1 MKRITTLKAFALS
14 LTMVLGMLLPM
25 TTNAQSDGFFR
36 GGSDNY
42 DNRDSGMEL
51 GGSTAENPTPVGSG
65 LLVLTIA
72 GACYVAWKRK
82 RSLNLLLASAMLLTF
97 TQCKKKEIASVSN
110 NGVHITLNAG
120 YDNLKTS
127 FDPATGAFTWTGTV
141 GSPEYINVGGSIN
154 GYLGQLESTQSGST
168 ATFSGTIT
176 PSDGETLYFF
186 YLGKGDNATATSVD
200 FSNQD
205 GTLANV
211 TNYHIAIS
219 NGIVYNGQ
227 TSFSATLNMK
237 MAIAYFDVNGFKNAS
252 ETAETVYLHGDEV
265 YSTATIDYRNGTIA
279 GSTKG
284 SINLGTASSGKY
296 VALIPSVS
304 TETTLK
310 FDSDSKTGAMTFLR
324 GIQAGKYYANSDAA
338 LSVAANNPMDEGALP
353 GLYSVSATKK
363 VRFSKGNLQ
372 YTKSTSKWSFM
383 EHQYDIVETADVRSD
398 YTDEDVVS
406 LFGWGT
412 SGYPHR
418 ANCYQPWSTD
428 QTNNNYHAYDN
439 GSYGL
444 FNETGQADWG
454 YNAITNGGNTVNNGW
469 STLTKDE
476 WVYVFNTRSAST
488 VNGTANARFAKAQVA
503 GVHGVILFPDSYT
516 HPDGV
521 ALPIGINAIGDAGW
535 NGNNYTADKFE
546 LMESNGAVF
555 LPAAGYREELYYSTS
570 IPFIHVISVGDWCFY
585 YSSSPKDGYGAYA
598 VMVYSSV
605 CNPQASCN
613 KKTGCSVRLVRNV
626 Q

>member
-1 MKRITTLKAFALS
+1 MKKQTLILAAFAL
-14 LTMVLGMLLPM
+14 TF
-25 TTNAQSDGFFR
+25 GF
-36 GGSDNY
+36 S
-42 DNRDSGMEL
+42 
-51 GGSTAENPTPVGSG
+51 
-65 LLVLTIA
+65 
-72 GACYVAWKRK
+72 
-82 RSLNLLLASAMLLTF
+82 
-97 TQCKKKEIASVSN
+97 QCKKAETPTTDE
-110 NGVHITLNAG
+110 GVKITLTAG
-120 YDNLKTS
+120 YGNGAKTD
-127 FDPATGAFTWTGTV
+127 FTPATGAFVWTNGQT
-141 GSPEYINVGGSIN
+141 EYIYVGGSQHDAC
-154 GYLGQLESTQSGST
+154 LGALSGT
-168 ATFSGTIT
+168 GTGTNQMTFSGTLTTT
-176 PSDGETLYFF
+176 PNEGETLHFF
-186 YLGKGDNATATSVD
+186 YLGKGRNGSAVSTLD
-200 FSNQD
+200 FSTQD
-205 GTLANV
+205 GSVENV
-211 TNYHIAIS
+211 TNYHIAIGDGS
-219 NGIVYNGQ
+219 YSSSTVNYA
-227 TSFSATLNMK
+227 TTLNMA

-265 YSTATIDYRNGTIA
+265 YSTATIDYQSGTIT

-284 SINLGTASSGKY
+284 SINLGTATAGKH
-296 VALIPSVS
+296 VALIPSVN

-469 STLTKDE
+469 RTLTKDE

-555 LPAAGYREELYYSTS
+555 LPAAGYREELYYSTAF
-570 IPFIHVISVGDWCFY
+570 PFIHVKSVGDWCFY

-605 CNPQASCN
+605 CNPQDYYN

>member
-120 YDNLKTS
+120 YDNMKTS
-127 FDPATGAFTWTGTV
+127 FDPATGAFVWTNGQT
-141 GSPEYINVGGSIN
+141 EYIYVGGSQHAAC
-154 GYLGQLESTQSGST
+154 LGVLSGAGTGTGSMN
-168 ATFSGTIT
+168 FSGTLTTT
-176 PSDGETLYFF
+176 PDNGETLHFF
-186 YLGKGDNATATSVD
+186 YLGKGRDGSAVSSLD

-252 ETAETVYLHGDEV
+252 DVAETVYLHGDEV
-265 YSTATIDYRNGTIA
+265 YSTATINYSEGTITGNA
-279 GSTKG
+279 KG
-284 SINLGTASSGKY
+284 NINLGTATAGKY

-324 GIQAGKYYANSDAA
+324 GIQAGKYYANSGAA
-338 LSVAANNPMDEGALP
+338 LSVAANSCLF
-353 GLYSVSATKK
+353 SVSGAKK
-363 VRFSKGNLQ
+363 VRFSQGNLQ
-372 YTKSTSKWSFM
+372 YTKSTGVWSFM

-469 STLTKDE
+469 RTLTKDE

-555 LPAAGYREELYYSTS
+555 LPAAGYREELYYSTAF
-570 IPFIHVISVGDWCFY
+570 PFIHVKSVGDWCFY

-605 CNPQASCN
+605 CNPQDYYN

>member
-120 YDNLKTS
+120 YGNGAKTD
-127 FDPATGAFTWTGTV
+127 FTPATGAFVWTNGQT
-141 GSPEYINVGGSIN
+141 EYIYVGGSQHAACLGALSGTGN
-154 GYLGQLESTQSGST
+154 GKGSM
-168 ATFSGTIT
+168 TFSGTLTTT
-176 PSDGETLYFF
+176 PNEGETLHFF
-186 YLGKGDNATATSVD
+186 YLGKSRNGSAVSTLD
-200 FSNQD
+200 FSTQD
-205 GTLANV
+205 GSIENV
-211 TNYHIAIS
+211 TNYHVAIGDGS
-219 NGIVYNGQ
+219 YSSSTINYA
-227 TSFSATLNMK
+227 TTLNMA

-252 ETAETVYLHGDEV
+252 ETAETVFLHGDEV
-265 YSTATIDYRNGTIA
+265 YTTATIDYRNGTIA

-284 SINLGTASSGKY
+284 NINLGTATAGKY
-296 VALIPSVS
+296 VALIPSVN

-324 GIQAGKYYANSDAA
+324 GIQAGRYYSNSGAA
-338 LSVAANNPMDEGALP
+338 LTVTAGALLAGTIP
-353 GLYSVSATKK
+353 GLFSVSATKM

-372 YTKSTSKWSFM
+372 YIGSAATPYWRFADNQWDYLGDNGQGSTS
-383 EHQYDIVETADVRSD
+383 ETVDRD
-398 YTDEDVVS
+398 

-412 SGYPHR
+412 SGYNHNETAYQP
-418 ANCYQPWSTD
+418 AYQPWA
-428 QTNNNYHAYDN
+428 TNASYNYYAY
-439 GSYGL
+439 GSYTYNL
-444 FNETGQADWG
+444 YDQTGQADWG
-454 YNAITNGGNTVNNGW
+454 YNAISNGGNTENSGW
-469 STLTKDE
+469 RTPTNAE
-476 WVYVFNTRSAST
+476 WGYVFNTRSTASGIRYAQAY
-488 VNGTANARFAKAQVA
+488 VNNVN
-503 GVHGVILFPDSYT
+503 GVILLPDDWSASYYSLSNT
-516 HPDGV
+516 NIH
-521 ALPIGINAIGDAGW
+521 NASFGSNVISSTQW
-535 NGNNYTADKFE
+535 STLE
-546 LMESNGAVF
+546 LHGAVF
-555 LPAAGYREELYYSTS
+555 LPAAGYRNGTS
-570 IPFIHVISVGDWCFY
+570 VSNVGSMGFY
-585 YSSSPKDGYGAYA
+585 WSSSYSNSINAYCVFYNTLFPQGTNNRYGG
-598 VMVYSSV
+598 
-605 CNPQASCN
+605 Q
-613 KKTGCSVRLVRNV
+613 SVRLVRSA

>member
-97 TQCKKKEIASVSN
+97 SQCKKAETPTTDE
-110 NGVHITLNAG
+110 GVKITLTAG
-120 YDNLKTS
+120 YGNGAKTD
-127 FDPATGAFTWTGTV
+127 FTPAAGAFVWTNGQT
-141 GSPEYINVGGSIN
+141 EYIYVGGSQHDAC
-154 GYLGQLESTQSGST
+154 LGALSGT
-168 ATFSGTIT
+168 GTGTNQMTFSGTLTTT
-176 PSDGETLYFF
+176 PNEGETLHFF
-186 YLGKGDNATATSVD
+186 YLGKGRNGSAVSTLD
-200 FSNQD
+200 FSTQD
-205 GTLANV
+205 GSIENV
-211 TNYHIAIS
+211 TNYHIAIGDGS
-219 NGIVYNGQ
+219 YSSSTVNYA
-227 TSFSATLNMK
+227 TTLNMA

-265 YSTATIDYRNGTIA
+265 YSTATIDYQNGTIA

-284 SINLGTASSGKY
+284 NINLGTASNGKY

-324 GIQAGKYYANSDAA
+324 GIQTGKYYANSGAA

-372 YTKSTSKWSFM
+372 YIGSAGNGDETNTGAYWKFADNQWST
-383 EHQYDIVETADVRSD
+383 
-398 YTDEDVVS
+398 
-406 LFGWGT
+406 FGWNGQQKGGETIDRDMFPYGT
-412 SGYPHR
+412 SGYPHG
-418 ANCYQPWSTD
+418 ATWYQPWSYSGTTADYYAYGSPSNSLED
-428 QTNNNYHAYDN
+428 Q
-439 GSYGL
+439 
-444 FNETGQADWG
+444 TGQADWG
-454 YNAITNGGNTVNNGW
+454 YNVITNGGNHENSGWRTLTIDEWRYLFEHCTYGMATVNNNHGIIIISNGSSSNINTNHDNWTNNVFDETTSPKW
-469 STLTKDE
+469 S
-476 WVYVFNTRSAST
+476 
-488 VNGTANARFAKAQVA
+488 
-503 GVHGVILFPDSYT
+503 
-516 HPDGV
+516 
-521 ALPIGINAIGDAGW
+521 
-535 NGNNYTADKFE
+535 E
-546 LMESNGAVF
+546 LEMIGAVF
-555 LPAAGYREELYYSTS
+555 FPAAGYRRMGS
-570 IPFIHVISVGDWCFY
+570 IN
-585 YSSSPKDGYGAYA
+585 YSSERGCYWSSSSNGNSYAYILYFEGQIIDFSRA
-598 VMVYSSV
+598 HTRD
-605 CNPQASCN
+605 CG
-613 KKTGCSVRLVRNV
+613 TSVRLVRDV
-626 Q
+626 K

>member
-51 GGSTAENPTPVGSG
+51 GGSTAENPTLVGSG

-186 YLGKGDNATATSVD
+186 YLGNGDNASATSVD

-265 YSTATIDYRNGTIA
+265 YSTATINYSEGTI
-279 GSTKG
+279 
-284 SINLGTASSGKY
+284 
-296 VALIPSVS
+296 
-304 TETTLK
+304 
-310 FDSDSKTGAMTFLR
+310 TGNAKR
-324 GIQAGKYYANSDAA
+324 Q
-338 LSVAANNPMDEGALP
+338 
-353 GLYSVSATKK
+353 
-363 VRFSKGNLQ
+363 
-372 YTKSTSKWSFM
+372 
-383 EHQYDIVETADVRSD
+383 
-398 YTDEDVVS
+398 
-406 LFGWGT
+406 
-412 SGYPHR
+412 
-418 ANCYQPWSTD
+418 YQPWKG
-428 QTNNNYHAYDN
+428 HGRKIR
-439 GSYGL
+439 GS
-444 FNETGQADWG
+444 
-454 YNAITNGGNTVNNGW
+454 
-469 STLTKDE
+469 
-476 WVYVFNTRSAST
+476 
-488 VNGTANARFAKAQVA
+488 
-503 GVHGVILFPDSYT
+503 DSLGE
-516 HPDGV
+516 H
-521 ALPIGINAIGDAGW
+521 
-535 NGNNYTADKFE
+535 
-546 LMESNGAVF
+546 
-555 LPAAGYREELYYSTS
+555 
-570 IPFIHVISVGDWCFY
+570 
-585 YSSSPKDGYGAYA
+585 
-598 VMVYSSV
+598 
-605 CNPQASCN
+605 
-613 KKTGCSVRLVRNV
+613 
-626 Q
+626 

>member
-154 GYLGQLESTQSGST
+154 GYLGQLESTQSGET
-168 ATFSGTIT
+168 VTFSGTIT
-176 PSDGETLYFF
+176 PSEGETLYFF
-186 YLGKGDNATATSVD
+186 YLGKGRDGSAVSSLD

-265 YSTATIDYRNGTIA
+265 YSTATIDYQNGTIA

-284 SINLGTASSGKY
+284 NINLGTANSGKY

-338 LSVAANNPMDEGALP
+338 LSVAANPCLF
-353 GLYSVSATKK
+353 SVSGAKK
-363 VRFSKGNLQ
+363 VRFSQGNLQ
-372 YTKSTSKWSFM
+372 YTKSTGVWSFM
-383 EHQYDIVETADVRSD
+383 EHQYDIVETLNQLVGNDYADQ
-398 YTDEDVVS
+398 DVVS
-406 LFGWGT
+406 LFCYGT
-412 SGYPHR
+412 SGYDYG
-418 ANCYQPWSTD
+418 ATIYQPWST
-428 QTNNNYHAYDN
+428 TNSYAQCCGSNLYDID
-439 GSYGL
+439 
-444 FNETGQADWG
+444 QADWG
-454 YNAITNGGNTVNNGW
+454 YNAIANGGNKENSGW
-469 STLTKDE
+469 RTLTRNE
-476 WVYVFNTRSAST
+476 WSYLFNTRTAST
-488 VNGTANARFAKAQVA
+488 VNNVANARYAKAQVA

-516 HPDGV
+516 HPDAVG
-521 ALPIGINAIGDAGW
+521 LPTGINVTGDAGW
-535 NGNNYTADKFE
+535 NGNNYTANDFE
-546 LMESNGAVF
+546 LMEINGAVF
-555 LPAAGYREELYYSTS
+555 LPAAGYRMGQPRVSNVGSELQYWTS
-570 IPFIHVISVGDWCFY
+570 YFSGDNNGSKAASVNISSGGLDPSGTAFRCW
-585 YSSSPKDGYGAYA
+585 GL
-598 VMVYSSV
+598 
-605 CNPQASCN
+605 
-613 KKTGCSVRLVRNV
+613 SVRLVRDV
-626 Q
+626 D

>member
-120 YDNLKTS
+120 YDNMKTS

-141 GSPEYINVGGSIN
+141 GSPEYINVGGSIS

-176 PSDGETLYFF
+176 PSEGETLYFF
-186 YLGKGDNATATSVD
+186 YLGKGNHASATSVD

-252 ETAETVYLHGDEV
+252 DVAETVYLHGDEV

-284 SINLGTASSGKY
+284 NINLGTANSGKY

-324 GIQAGKYYANSDAA
+324 GIQTGKYYANSGAA
-338 LSVAANNPMDEGALP
+338 LIVAANNPMDEGALP

-372 YTKSTSKWSFM
+372 YIGSAGNGDETNTGAYWKFADNQWST
-383 EHQYDIVETADVRSD
+383 
-398 YTDEDVVS
+398 
-406 LFGWGT
+406 FGWNGQQKGGETIDRDMFPYGT
-412 SGYPHR
+412 SGYPHG
-418 ANCYQPWSTD
+418 ATWYQPWSYSGTTADYYAYGSPSNSLED
-428 QTNNNYHAYDN
+428 Q
-439 GSYGL
+439 
-444 FNETGQADWG
+444 TGQADWG
-454 YNAITNGGNTVNNGW
+454 YNVITNGGNHENSGWRTLTIDEWRYLFEYCTYGMATVNNNHGIIIISNGSSSNINTNHDNWTNNVFDETTSPKW
-469 STLTKDE
+469 S
-476 WVYVFNTRSAST
+476 
-488 VNGTANARFAKAQVA
+488 
-503 GVHGVILFPDSYT
+503 
-516 HPDGV
+516 
-521 ALPIGINAIGDAGW
+521 
-535 NGNNYTADKFE
+535 E
-546 LMESNGAVF
+546 LEMIGAVF
-555 LPAAGYREELYYSTS
+555 FPAAGYRRMGS
-570 IPFIHVISVGDWCFY
+570 IN
-585 YSSSPKDGYGAYA
+585 YSSERGCYWSSSSNGNSYAYILYFEGQIIDFSRA
-598 VMVYSSV
+598 HTRD
-605 CNPQASCN
+605 CG
-613 KKTGCSVRLVRNV
+613 TSVRLVREV
-626 Q
+626 K

>member
-186 YLGKGDNATATSVD
+186 YLGKGDNASATSVD

-284 SINLGTASSGKY
+284 NINLGTANSGKY

-324 GIQAGKYYANSDAA
+324 GIQAGKYYANSDNA
-338 LSVAANNPMDEGALP
+338 LSVTANSCLF
-353 GLYSVSATKK
+353 SVSSTKK

-372 YTKSTSKWSFM
+372 YKNGEGWRFA
-383 EHQYDIVETADVRSD
+383 EHQYDYVGAWNTSNWVD
-398 YTDEDVVS
+398 

-412 SGYPHR
+412 WGNGKDPLYTSTVEG
-418 ANCYQPWSTD
+418 NYQWSTD
-428 QTNNNYHAYDN
+428 FQGTLDGHNDWYTLSTNEWQHLFNSRDNASSLYGSATVNSVHGIVVLPDNWTLPSGSSFNPGMKGWNNNTYD
-439 GSYGL
+439 
-444 FNETGQADWG
+444 A
-454 YNAITNGGNTVNNGW
+454 
-469 STLTKDE
+469 
-476 WVYVFNTRSAST
+476 SAWAS
-488 VNGTANARFAKAQVA
+488 
-503 GVHGVILFPDSYT
+503 
-516 HPDGV
+516 
-521 ALPIGINAIGDAGW
+521 
-535 NGNNYTADKFE
+535 
-546 LMESNGAVF
+546 MEAAGAVF
-555 LPAAGYREELYYSTS
+555 LPAAGYRYSTS
-570 IPFIHVISVGDWCFY
+570 VYYVGGDGYYVSSTHYDYYNAYFMHFIGDNVN
-585 YSSSPKDGYGAYA
+585 PAKDGKRFHGR
-598 VMVYSSV
+598 
-605 CNPQASCN
+605 
-613 KKTGCSVRLVRNV
+613 SVRLVRDV

>member
-120 YDNLKTS
+120 YDNGAKTD
-127 FDPATGAFTWTGTV
+127 FAPATGSFVWTNGVT
-141 GSPEYINVGGSIN
+141 EYIYVGGSN
-154 GYLGQLESTQSGST
+154 HDACLGVLSGAGTGTGSMN
-168 ATFSGTIT
+168 FSGTLTTT
-176 PSDGETLYFF
+176 PDNGETLYFF
-186 YLGKGDNATATSVD
+186 YLGKGDNASATSVD

-252 ETAETVYLHGDEV
+252 ETAEIVYLHGDEV
-265 YSTATIDYRNGTIA
+265 YSTATINYRNGTIA

-284 SINLGTASSGKY
+284 SINLGTAAAGKY

-324 GIQAGKYYANSDAA
+324 GIQAGRYYSNSGAA
-338 LSVAANNPMDEGALP
+338 LSVAANPCLF
-353 GLYSVSATKK
+353 SVSGAKK
-363 VRFSKGNLQ
+363 VRFSQGNLQ
-372 YTKSTSKWSFM
+372 YTKSTGVWSFM
-383 EHQYDIVETADVRSD
+383 EHQYDIVETLNQWVGND
-398 YTDEDVVS
+398 YTDQNVVS
-406 LFGWGT
+406 LFCYGT
-412 SGYPHR
+412 SGYNYG
-418 ANCYQPWSTD
+418 ATVYQPWST
-428 QTNNNYHAYDN
+428 TNRYADCCGSNLYDK
-439 GSYGL
+439 
-444 FNETGQADWG
+444 ADWG
-454 YNAITNGGNTVNNGW
+454 YNAIANGGNEENKWRTLTRDEWSYLFNTRTTSTVNN
-469 STLTKDE
+469 
-476 WVYVFNTRSAST
+476 V
-488 VNGTANARFAKAQVA
+488 ANARYAKAQVA
-503 GVHGVILFPDSYT
+503 GVHGVILFPNNYT
-516 HPDGV
+516 HPSGV
-521 ALPIGINAIGDAGW
+521 NLPTGINEIGDTGW
-535 NGNNYTADKFE
+535 NGNNYTADNFE
-546 LMESNGAVF
+546 RMEVNGAVF
-555 LPAAGYREELYYSTS
+555 LPAAGYRLGDPRVYYVGTELHYWTSYYSGDNNGAKAAS
-570 IPFIHVISVGDWCFY
+570 VDISSGGLDPSGTAFR
-585 YSSSPKDGYGAYA
+585 
-598 VMVYSSV
+598 
-605 CNPQASCN
+605 CN
-613 KKTGCSVRLVRNV
+613 GLSVRLVRDV
-626 Q
+626 D